1 MHITSF
7 RTEQLK
13 TVPVLKAGYLVRVH
27 QKITDVSPDGKEKQR
42 VQIFE
47 GQVIGTRGGKA
58 INGTVT
64 VRKMSS
70 GIGVERIFPIHS
82 PNIEKI
88 EVLRRAKVRRAK
100 LYHIRKKAAKEISR
114 EMRRIVTMKETPK
127 EAVAETPKVA

>member
-1 MHITSF
+1 MIKTF
-7 RTEQLK
+7 RPEQLK
-13 TVPVLKAGYLVRVH
+13 EVPVLKAGYIVRVH

-47 GQVIGTRGGKA
+47 GQVIGTKGGKA

-82 PNIEKI
+82 PAVEKI
-88 EVLRRAKVRRAK
+88 EVVRATPSRKTKLYHTRSGHVAKVR
-100 LYHIRKKAAKEISR
+100 E
-114 EMRRIVTMKETPK
+114 
-127 EAVAETPKVA
+127 

>member
-7 RTEQLK
+7 RKEQLK
-13 TVPVLKAGYLVRVH
+13 EGAPVLKAGYTVRVH
-27 QKITDVSPDGKEKQR
+27 QKITDVSADGKEKQR

-47 GQVIGTRGGKA
+47 GQVIATKGGKA

-64 VRKMSS
+64 VRKISS

-88 EVLRRAKVRRAK
+88 EVMKAHPARKAKLYYTRKGQEAKVR
-100 LYHIRKKAAKEISR
+100 E
-114 EMRRIVTMKETPK
+114 
-127 EAVAETPKVA
+127 